1 MPLDFRVL
9 PCFLTFGFRKTKTM
23 KTRLIQTSFLVPIA
37 ALMGSSTYIT
47 EKERPNILFIAV
59 DDLRPEL
66 GCYGNKYVVSPN
78 IDRLARSGMV
88 FNNAYCQS
96 AVCNP
101 SRASLMT
108 GLRPDSLKVWDLK
121 TDMRSVA
128 PTVMTLPQYLM
139 RQGYFTTAVGKIYH
153 NIFPD
158 SLSWS
163 EPEMHLKGFPFDPD
177 AVYFSDENLAQIEKR
192 KRQIITNG
200 NEKKFIDRL
209 GEWYVKA
216 KATESA
222 DVPDNAY
229 YDGAQTD
236 YAIDKL
242 KELKNGKKPFFL
254 AVGYYRPHLPFNAPK
269 KYWDLYDRSKIPL
282 ATNPHLPINMPSM
295 AISNNQEVKGY
306 FDCRNL
312 PTALSGAFSED
323 TARLMKHG
331 YYASVS
337 YMDAQVGR
345 LLDALEKEG
354 LTKNTIIV
362 LWGDHGWKLGEHR
375 SWAKMTN
382 FEIDTRAPLIISL
395 PGMKAKGKST
405 HKLVEFVD
413 IYPSLCELAGLPV
426 PTGLAGK
433 STVPLLNNPEA
444 AWKPAA
450 YSQYLREGGWRGPDG
465 ITYMGYTVR
474 TEQFRYVEWYNWDTH
489 ELAAKELYD
498 HRTDHEENS
507 NIAAD
512 PAFTGQVSELAGQL
526 RKGFKLK

>member
-1 MPLDFRVL
+1 
-9 PCFLTFGFRKTKTM
+9 M
-23 KTRLIQTSFLVPIA
+23 KSSLFKASLVIPAA
-37 ALMGSSTYIT
+37 ALMSSSNTPVRK
-47 EKERPNILFIAV
+47 EKPDILFIAV

-66 GCYGNKYVVSPN
+66 GCYGSPHVISPN
-78 IDRLARSGMV
+78 IDRLARMGVV

-128 PTVMTLPQYLM
+128 PNVMTLPQYLM
-139 RQGYFTTAVGKIYH
+139 QNGYFTTAVGKIYH

-163 EPEMHLKGFPFDPD
+163 EPEMHIKGFPFDPD

-192 KRQIITNG
+192 KREIIANH
-200 NEKKFIDRL
+200 NEAKFIDRL

-216 KATESA
+216 KATECA

-236 YAIDKL
+236 YAVKKL
-242 KELKNGKKPFFL
+242 RELREIRKGKEGGKPFFF
-254 AVGYYRPHLPFNAPK
+254 AVGFYRPHLPFNAPK
-269 KYWDLYDRSKIPL
+269 KYWDLYDRAKIPL
-282 ATNPHLPINMPSM
+282 ADNPYLPANVPSM
-295 AISNNQEVKGY
+295 AISNNQELRGY
-306 FDCRNL
+306 IDCKQL
-312 PTALSGAFSED
+312 PTALNGAVSED
-323 TARLMKHG
+323 TARLLRHG

-354 LTKNTIIV
+354 LLDNTIIV

-382 FEIDTRAPLIISL
+382 FEIDTRSPLIISA
-395 PGMKAKGKST
+395 PGRKANGKST
-405 HKLVEFVD
+405 SRLVEFVD
-413 IYPSLCELAGLPV
+413 IFPSLCELAGVPV
-426 PTGLAGK
+426 PPGLAGK
-433 STVPLLNNPEA
+433 STVPLLDNPRA
-444 AWKPAA
+444 PWKPAA

-474 TEQFRYVEWYNWDTH
+474 TEQFRYVEWYNWDTKK
-489 ELAAKELYD
+489 LAAKELYD
-498 HRTDHEENS
+498 HHNDPGENR
-507 NIAAD
+507 NIAGD
-512 PAFTGQVSELAGQL
+512 PALAKELGKMTLQL
-526 RKGFKLK
+526 RGGFKL

>member
-1 MPLDFRVL
+1 MKHLKFATSLLL
-9 PCFLTFGFRKTKTM
+9 PAAAMLIPSCKTAE
-23 KTRLIQTSFLVPIA
+23 Q
-37 ALMGSSTYIT
+37 
-47 EKERPNILFIAV
+47 ERPNILFIAV

-66 GCYGNKYVVSPN
+66 GCYGNSTIISPN
-78 IDRLARSGMV
+78 IDRLARSGVV

-108 GLRPDSLKVWDLK
+108 GLRPDSIKVWDLK
-121 TDMRSVA
+121 TDMRTVA
-128 PTVMTLPQYLM
+128 PDVVTLPQYLM
-139 RQGYFTTAVGKIYH
+139 TQGYFTTDIGKIFH
-153 NIFPD
+153 NVFPD

-163 EPEMHLKGFPFDPD
+163 EPEMHLKGYPFDAD
-177 AVYFSDENLAQIEKR
+177 AVYFSDENLALIEKR
-192 KRQIITNG
+192 KQQIIANG

-209 GEWYVKA
+209 GEWYIKA
-216 KATESA
+216 KITENA

-236 YAIDKL
+236 YAVKKL
-242 KELKNGKKPFFL
+242 KELKKSKKPFFF

-269 KYWDLYDRSKIPL
+269 KYWDMYDRAKIPM
-282 ATNPHLPINMPSM
+282 AENPYLPENMPSM
-295 AISNNQEVKGY
+295 AIINNQEVRGY
-306 FDCRNL
+306 VDCRNL
-312 PTALSGAFSED
+312 PTALNGAFSED
-323 TARLMKHG
+323 TARLLKHG
-331 YYASVS
+331 YYASVT

-354 LTKNTIIV
+354 LSKNTIVV

-382 FEIDTRAPLIISL
+382 FEIDTRAPLIISA
-395 PGMKAKGKST
+395 PGMKTNGKKTS
-405 HKLVEFVD
+405 KLVEFVD
-413 IYPSLCELAGLPV
+413 IFPSICELAGVPV
-426 PTGLAGK
+426 PAGLAGK
-433 STVPLLNNPEA
+433 SAVPLLENPDLD
-444 AWKPAA
+444 WKPAA

-498 HRTDHEENS
+498 HRTEDGENK
-507 NIAAD
+507 NIAGDPEYAVIIAD
-512 PAFTGQVSELAGQL
+512 LAKQL
-526 RKGFKLK
+526 RSGFRI

>member
-1 MPLDFRVL
+1 MNSRIFQAYLLL
-9 PCFLTFGFRKTKTM
+9 PA
-23 KTRLIQTSFLVPIA
+23 A
-37 ALMGSSTYIT
+37 ALLGSSGLPP
-47 EKERPNILFIAV
+47 EKEKPNILFIAV

-66 GCYGNKYVVSPN
+66 GCYGNHDIISPN
-78 IDRLARSGMV
+78 IDRLARSGLV

-121 TDMRSVA
+121 TEMRSVA
-128 PTVMTLPQYLM
+128 PTVTTLPQYLM
-139 RQGYFTTAVGKIYH
+139 QNGYFTTAVGKIYH

-177 AVYFSDENLAQIEKR
+177 AVYFSDENLAQIELR
-192 KRQIITNG
+192 KRQIKANH
-200 NEKKFIDRL
+200 NESKFIDRL

-216 KATESA
+216 RATECA

-236 YAIDKL
+236 YAVEKL
-242 KELKNGKKPFFL
+242 KELKKSNKPFFF
-254 AVGYYRPHLPFNAPK
+254 AIGYYRPHLPFNAPK
-269 KYWDLYDRSKIPL
+269 KYWDLYDRAKIPL
-282 ATNPHLPINMPSM
+282 AENPWLPENMPSM
-295 AISNNQEVKGY
+295 AISNNQELRGY
-306 FDCRNL
+306 VDCRNL
-312 PTALSGAFSED
+312 PTALNGAVSED
-323 TARLMKHG
+323 TARLLKHG

-345 LLDALEKEG
+345 LLEALEKEG
-354 LTKNTIIV
+354 LSKNTIIV

-382 FEIDTRAPLIISL
+382 FEIDTRAPLIISV
-395 PGMKAKGKST
+395 PGMKTKGMT
-405 HKLVEFVD
+405 TRRLTEFVD
-413 IYPSLCELAGLPV
+413 IYPSLCELAGLPI
-426 PTGLAGK
+426 PKGLAGK
-433 STVPLLNNPEA
+433 SMVPLLNDPKAE
-444 AWKPAA
+444 WKPAA

-489 ELAAKELYD
+489 QLAARELYD
-498 HRTDHEENS
+498 HRTDHGENK
-507 NIAAD
+507 NIAEEPSSKD
-512 PAFTGQVSELAGQL
+512 LIEGLAKQL
-526 RKGFKLK
+526 RAGFKLAIPSVLVHNP

>member
-1 MPLDFRVL
+1 ML
-9 PCFLTFGFRKTKTM
+9 P
-23 KTRLIQTSFLVPIA
+23 VE
-37 ALMGSSTYIT
+37 ALMVSSNAAPDR
-47 EKERPNILFIAV
+47 ERPNILFIAV

-66 GCYGNKYVVSPN
+66 GCYGNKYVISPN

-88 FNNAYCQS
+88 FFNAFCQS

-121 TDMRSVA
+121 TEMRSVA
-128 PTVMTLPQYLM
+128 PDVMTLPQYLM
-139 RQGYFTTAVGKIYH
+139 KNGYFTTAVGKIYH
-153 NIFPD
+153 NVFPD

-163 EPEMHLKGFPFDPD
+163 EPEMHIKGFPFDPD
-177 AVYFSDENLAQIEKR
+177 AVYFSDENLAHIEMR
-192 KRQIITNG
+192 KRQIVANH
-200 NEKKFIDRL
+200 NEGKFIDRL

-216 KATESA
+216 RATECI

-236 YAIDKL
+236 YAVRKL
-242 KELKNGKKPFFL
+242 RELRDRKEPFFL

-282 ATNPHLPINMPSM
+282 AENPYLPENMPSM
-295 AISNNQEVKGY
+295 AISNNQELRGY
-306 FDCRNL
+306 FDCKNL
-312 PTALSGAFSED
+312 PAALDGAVSED
-323 TARLMKHG
+323 TARLLKHG

-337 YMDAQVGR
+337 YTDAQVGR

-354 LTKNTIIV
+354 LSKNTIVI

-382 FEIDTRAPLIISL
+382 FEIDTRAPLIISV
-395 PGMKAKGKST
+395 PGMKAKGKTTTSIT
-405 HKLVEFVD
+405 EFVD

-426 PTGLAGK
+426 PKGLAGK
-433 STVPLLNNPEA
+433 SVVPLLDNPEA
-444 AWKPAA
+444 GGKHAA

-474 TEQFRYVEWYNWDTH
+474 TDQFRYVEWYNWDTH
-489 ELAAKELYD
+489 QLAAKELYD
-498 HRTDHEENS
+498 HRRDHGENR
-507 NIAAD
+507 NIAGD
-512 PAFTGQVSELAGQL
+512 PAFSGTMAELARQL
-526 RKGFKLK
+526 RKCFRI